1 MEINSFFKRSEALDS
16 NFNDLYSKIKLL
28 NKHEI
33 SKEIDAYYKK
43 FGLDFLNA
51 MILNS
56 ILDIDSDKS
65 NGSPNHMISFIEKYS
80 QNLINKLRKKDA
92 LSNIIKSWHIWFV
105 AIGSFGYF
113 ILELTKFILNH
124 CFNIK

>member
-1 MEINSFFKRSEALDS
+1 MEMNSFFKRSAPLNE
-16 NFNDLYSKIKLL
+16 NFNEIYNKIKLL

-33 SKEIDAYYKK
+33 SKEIDTNYKR

-51 MILNS
+51 LILNS

-65 NGSPNHMISFIEKYS
+65 NKSPNQMIPFIEKYS
-80 QNLINKLRKKDA
+80 QNLINKERRKDS
-92 LSNIIKSWHIWFV
+92 LNNIIKSWHIWFV

-113 ILELTKFILNH
+113 ILEFFKFILNH

>member
-1 MEINSFFKRSEALDS
+1 MNKKQISEQIEA
-16 NFNDLYSKIKLL
+16 NYNKLGV
-28 NKHEI
+28 
-33 SKEIDAYYKK
+33 DY
-43 FGLDFLNA
+43 LNA

-65 NGSPNHMISFIEKYS
+65 NESSKQIISFIEKYS
-80 QNLINKLRKKDA
+80 QNLINKLRRKNSLK
-92 LSNIIKSWHIWFV
+92 NIIKSWHIWFV

-113 ILELTKFILNH
+113 ILELTKFILNY

>member
-1 MEINSFFKRSEALDS
+1 MEKNSLFKRSVPLND
-16 NFNDLYSKIKLL
+16 NFNEIYNKIKLL

-33 SKEIDAYYKK
+33 SKEIDTKYKR

-51 MILNS
+51 LILNS

-65 NGSPNHMISFIEKYS
+65 NKSPNQMISFIEKYS
-80 QNLINKLRKKDA
+80 QNLINKERRKNS
-92 LSNIIKSWHIWFV
+92 LNNIIKSWHIWFV